1 MSDTSTIKVQKN
13 LYGVGFSP
21 LSIGN
26 RGSAKPEELLANKD
40 VGLFFINTPDNNVVS
55 AEYIARC
62 KEHLKSFTQRCYDD
76 STLGKVFKIY
86 LDDKHVKTRI
96 NGDDNLLTNEIVVE
110 LGSTPIQAFRFSFDV
125 DIFNVSELYMLNPED
140 ITIKVEFSLLK
151 NGTTRNFFIEDTL
164 PNLNMKAFAVDMD
177 AEPEENPEENEE
189 ILGNVYSFKIN
200 TIVFKVKEDFDPSQ
214 HAIALYDTLLAL
226 I

>member
-1 MSDTSTIKVQKN
+1 MSETSTINVQKN

-40 VGLFFINTPDNNVVS
+40 VGLFFINTADNNVVS

-86 LDDKHVKTRI
+86 LDDRFVKSNI
-96 NGDDNLLTNEIVVE
+96 EGDDNLLTNEITIE
-110 LGSTPIQAFRFSFDV
+110 LGNKPIQAFRFSFDV
-125 DIFNVSELYMLNPED
+125 DIFNQNNMVLLNPED
-140 ITIKVEFSLLK
+140 IKIKIEFSLIT
-151 NGTTRNFFIEDTL
+151 NGTVKNYFVEDTL
-164 PNLNMKAFAVDMD
+164 PNLNMKAFAVDMGS
-177 AEPEENPEENEE
+177 EMVGQ
-189 ILGNVYSFKIN
+189 LGNVYSFKIN
-200 TIVFKVKEDFDPSQ
+200 TIVFKTTRADFDPAL
-214 HAIALYDTLLAL
+214 HAIALYDILLAL

>member
-1 MSDTSTIKVQKN
+1 MSDTSTFEVQKN

-40 VGLFFINTPDNNVVS
+40 VGLFFINTSDNNVVS

-76 STLGKVFKIY
+76 STLGKIFKIY
-86 LDDKHVKTRI
+86 LDDTYIKTRI
-96 NGDDNLLTNEIVVE
+96 EGDDNLLTNEIVIE
-110 LGSTPIQAFRFSFDV
+110 LGNKPIQAFRFSFDV
-125 DIFNVSELYMLNPED
+125 DIFNKSDMKLLDPED
-140 ITIKVEFSLLK
+140 VQIKIEFSLLK
-151 NGTTRNFFIEDTL
+151 NGTTKNYFIQDTL
-164 PNLNMKAFAVDMD
+164 PNLNQMAFAVPTDED
-177 AEPEENPEENEE
+177 TNEGP
-189 ILGNVYSFKIN
+189 LGNVYGFKIN
-200 TIVFKVKEDFDPSQ
+200 TIVFKVNQDFDPFE
-214 HAIALYDTLLAL
+214 HAIALYDILMAL